1 MLSIVS
7 LFLFVVSGFALVVST
22 IVGLPGGWILL
33 FSAIALEAFDI
44 SLGLGPTTFGWWFIA
59 LAGGIQIGSEVVE
72 FAAGALGAKYGGA
85 SKRGM
90 WGSVFGGIAGAILGT
105 FLIPIPLFGSLLGSV
120 IGSFGAAYAVEIREL
135 DNKNAIKSA
144 TGAALGRTIGALG
157 KVGLTLSML
166 IVLTASMTINLFF

>member
-1 MLSIVS
+1 MMSILSVV
-7 LFLFVVSGFALVVST
+7 LFFVVGLALVIST

-33 FSAIALEAFDI
+33 LSAIALEIFDV
-44 SLGLGPTTFGWWFIA
+44 SLGLGVTTFGWWFIA
-59 LAGGIQIGSEVVE
+59 LAGGIQVTSEVVE

-105 FLIPIPLFGSLLGSV
+105 FLIPVPLFGSLLGSV
-120 IGSFGAAYAVEIREL
+120 IGSFALAYTAEIKEL
-135 DNKNAIKSA
+135 DNKDAIKSA
-144 TGAALGRTIGALG
+144 TGAALGRTVGALG

-166 IVLTASMTINLFF
+166 IVLTAAMAINMFL